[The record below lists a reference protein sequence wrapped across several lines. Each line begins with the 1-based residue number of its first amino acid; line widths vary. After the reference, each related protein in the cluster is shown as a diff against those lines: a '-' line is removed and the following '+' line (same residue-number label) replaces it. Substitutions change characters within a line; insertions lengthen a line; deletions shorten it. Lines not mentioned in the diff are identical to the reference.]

1 MLNEYNMQQQMI
13 MQQQMMMQQQIQEN
27 QNQANIDNKSLNIFL
42 RFEPTSGKVLTL
54 SIKYGTRVYEA
65 LNQYIERTIGYP
77 NDKIFF
83 TYNAKRI
90 DRNEPK
96 TVEEFF
102 NFSTLADIHVL
113 GC

>member
-1 MLNEYNMQQQMI
+1 
-13 MQQQMMMQQQIQEN
+13 MMMQQQIQEN
-27 QNQANIDNKSLNIFL
+27 QNQANIDNKSPNILLTFYQ
-42 RFEPTSGKVLTL
+42 TTGKK
-54 SIKYGTRVYEA
+54 SHMKFKYGTRVYEA
-65 LNQYIERTIGYP
+65 LNRYIEKTIGYP

-83 TYNAKRI
+83 TYNAKGI

-102 NFSTLADIHVL
+102 NGKSFATIYVS

>member
-1 MLNEYNMQQQMI
+1 M
-13 MQQQMMMQQQIQEN
+13 
-27 QNQANIDNKSLNIFL
+27 KF
-42 RFEPTSGKVLTL
+42 
-54 SIKYGTRVYEA
+54 KYGTRVYEA
-65 LNQYIERTIGYP
+65 LNRYIEKTIGYP
-77 NDKIFF
+77 NDKIRFI
-83 TYNAKRI
+83 YNASKI

>member
-1 MLNEYNMQQQMI
+1 ME
-13 MQQQMMMQQQIQEN
+13 
-27 QNQANIDNKSLNIFL
+27 
-42 RFEPTSGKVLTL
+42 
-54 SIKYGTRVYEA
+54 RVYEA